1 MTITAE
7 NPTQTATENLTP
19 AEIKELIA
27 TASEQFQIQIYTK
40 PDCVKCEH
48 TYRWLDRKGIKFADP
63 IDVTVDPEAMSM
75 LVSLGVRGMPYVSV
89 SGPGYQ
95 DSWNDL
101 KMSNL
106 EALYAAV
113 KDVAGL

>member
-7 NPTQTATENLTP
+7 TPTQVDIESLTP
-19 AEIKELIA
+19 AEIKELVA
-27 TASEQFQIQIYTK
+27 VASEQFQIQIYTK
-40 PDCVKCEH
+40 PSCVKCDH
-48 TYRWLDRKGIKFADP
+48 TYRWLDRKGIKYNPP
-63 IDVTVDPEAMSM
+63 IDVTEDPEAMSM
-75 LVSLGVRGMPYVSV
+75 LVSLGVQSMPYVSV

-106 EALYAAV
+106 DALYAAI